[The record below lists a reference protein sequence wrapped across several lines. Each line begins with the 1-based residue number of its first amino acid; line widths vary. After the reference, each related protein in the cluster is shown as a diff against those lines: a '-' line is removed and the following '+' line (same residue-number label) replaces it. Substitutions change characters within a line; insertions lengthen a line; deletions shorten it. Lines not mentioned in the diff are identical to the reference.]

1 MPFSRFAALGL
12 TSQTTEFSGGVQRG
26 VRRVAITP
34 PSMLRRCHPRW
45 WRPTAV
51 YAGVLL
57 LLAIAGLVVRPWR
70 ADNSSS
76 ATTSSSSSETATA
89 VSGRDVG
96 TDHTPVVQLHSRRVR
111 RVEDVT
117 SDTAESRIA
126 AATGFWPTFAPA
138 GLEGGGGGRASA
150 GRASAS
156 PVGAAAAAGVSAAGS
171 KLSPQ
176 TFADEPYPAE
186 LGDAPGR
193 TDRYGVQWSEFIRV
207 RRAGSNGDNNFDLV
221 PIHRDKIAKVPA
233 VWAAPLVSSGK
244 PKLLLLF
251 HGCNHG
257 ADSFYRFGE
266 HRAFMSTALSGGWTV
281 LALSSADRTGSR
293 CWDSRDLSENVDLAR
308 VHAAI
313 TIFIEAHNL
322 KGAMISAM
330 GASSGGHFVTLMAQA
345 RQLPLNAIAL
355 YVSPGNRRILREV
368 DADWPPTVFVH
379 MPRDTGAATIIRR
392 NVEILQIKGVPAT
405 AVECA
410 ERPVTTQTFVRL
422 LAVTDEVAQHAINV
436 LVESGVV
443 AQDGTVMVDGRQGRR
458 VWQRSLE
465 GQSALAQE
473 LYPLTREISEILNS
487 HYAMHEMTSYH
498 AAAVVAWLGRP
509 KEVAKA
515 SVNAIPG
522 NAAAAAAAAADDDE
536 A

>member
-1 MPFSRFAALGL
+1 
-12 TSQTTEFSGGVQRG
+12 
-26 VRRVAITP
+26 
-34 PSMLRRCHPRW
+34 MLRRCHPRW
-45 WRPTAV
+45 RRPTAV
-51 YAGVLL
+51 GAGVLL
-57 LLAIAGLVVRPWR
+57 LLAIAALVAGPWR
-70 ADNSSS
+70 ADDGS
-76 ATTSSSSSETATA
+76 ASTTSSSENEGA
-89 VSGRDVG
+89 VAGRDAG
-96 TDHTPVVQLHSRRVR
+96 TDHPPAVQLHSRRVR

-126 AATGFWPTFAPA
+126 AATGVWPTFAPA
-138 GLEGGGGGRASA
+138 ALQGGGAAAGGAPVAPA
-150 GRASAS
+150 GA
-156 PVGAAAAAGVSAAGS
+156 GAAAGVSAGAS
-171 KLSPQ
+171 KLLPQ
-176 TFADEPYPAE
+176 TFVDEPYHAE
-186 LGDAPGR
+186 LGDAPVR
-193 TDRYGVQWSEFIRV
+193 TDRYGVQWNEYIRV
-207 RRAGSNGDNNFDLV
+207 RRSGSNADNNFDLV

-233 VWAAPLVSSGK
+233 VWAAPLASSGK

-266 HRAFMSTALSGGWTV
+266 HRAFLSTALSGGWTV

-293 CWDSRDLSENVDLAR
+293 CWDSRGLSENVDLAR
-308 VHAAI
+308 VHAAVSL
-313 TIFIEAHNL
+313 FIEAQNL
-322 KGAMISAM
+322 QGAMISAM
-330 GASSGGHFVTLMAQA
+330 GASSGGHFVTLLAQA
-345 RQLPLNAIAL
+345 RQIPLNAIAL

-368 DADWPPTVFVH
+368 DTDWPPTVFVH

-405 AVECA
+405 AVECT

-422 LAVTDEVAQHAINV
+422 LAVPDEVAQHIINV

-465 GQSALAQE
+465 GQPALAQE

-522 NAAAAAAAAADDDE
+522 NAAAAAAAVAAAAGDDDDE